1 MSQNTQTKN
10 KILLFH
16 LAYVWCP
23 NMNIHKTF
31 KEKVNKIMQA
41 MFVPDTMKSIKKAYN
56 VRYDH
61 VLAEIMI
68 YERQETSKYRVLE
81 SIIYRYN

>member
-1 MSQNTQTKN
+1 
-10 KILLFH
+10 
-16 LAYVWCP
+16 
-23 NMNIHKTF
+23 
-31 KEKVNKIMQA
+31 MQA
-41 MFVPDTMKSIKKAYN
+41 MFVPDTMKSTKKAYN

-81 SIIYRYN
+81 SIIYSYNSNYVCLGYRYIQVKLL

>member
-1 MSQNTQTKN
+1 
-10 KILLFH
+10 
-16 LAYVWCP
+16 
-23 NMNIHKTF
+23 MNIYKTF

-41 MFVPDTMKSIKKAYN
+41 MFGLETMKSIKKAYN

-81 SIIYRYN
+81 YIIYSYNSTYVCLGYRYIQVKLF